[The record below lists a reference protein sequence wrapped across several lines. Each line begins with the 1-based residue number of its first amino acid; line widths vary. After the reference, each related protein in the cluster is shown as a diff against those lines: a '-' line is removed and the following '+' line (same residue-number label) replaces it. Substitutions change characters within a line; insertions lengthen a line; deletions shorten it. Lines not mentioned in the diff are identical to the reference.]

1 MNTLLSRILG
11 HSIPREYRY
20 RTDYSSAMQLCIH
33 REVPLLR
40 TLLQPISRQE
50 PYVLTKAISWTYL
63 AFSTYIESWACRML
77 RRPPRIKQIK
87 TSGARGAW
95 LMHGIHRNEKIPRSL
110 YVVAVEDDAPE
121 ITRVFS
127 TVAMASARNRHR
139 DSRIG
144 IPFIVALLNKFTFS
158 NPSTFFN

>member
-1 MNTLLSRILG
+1 
-11 HSIPREYRY
+11 
-20 RTDYSSAMQLCIH
+20 
-33 REVPLLR
+33 
-40 TLLQPISRQE
+40 
-50 PYVLTKAISWTYL
+50 
-63 AFSTYIESWACRML
+63 
-77 RRPPRIKQIK
+77 
-87 TSGARGAW
+87 
-95 LMHGIHRNEKIPRSL
+95 MHGIHRNEKIPRSL

>member
-1 MNTLLSRILG
+1 MNTLSRTFG
-11 HSIPREYRY
+11 RFIPREYRY
-20 RTDYSSAMQLCIH
+20 RADYSSAMQLCI
-33 REVPLLR
+33 RGGVPLLR

-50 PYVLTKAISWTYL
+50 PYVLTKATSWTYL

-110 YVVAVEDDAPE
+110 YVVAVEGDAPE
-121 ITRVFS
+121 IALAFS
-127 TVAMASARNRHR
+127 TVVMASAKNRHR
-139 DSRIG
+139 DSCIG
-144 IPFIVALLNKFTFS
+144 VPFTVTLLNTS
-158 NPSTFFN
+158 LFNIF